1 MKRLIIFITALL
13 LFIGSSVFY
22 FVDFQLSSETWFT
35 YLKLGLF
42 GFFSVFFYFVTVFTV
57 RKQYIAK
64 IKTLENR
71 LNMWSKL
78 SYHVSQTG
86 DEVFNELP
94 IGVIVLGEDD
104 TVKWINSYA
113 QIIFGDDVL
122 DKEVNELNNELSELT
137 LKGLDNFKISHNDEK
152 YDVKYNSNLRAYYL
166 FNVTKREEIIER
178 YHNRVPALGVISLDN
193 IEESLYSLD
202 VSEQSS
208 LKGEYLG
215 LIADWISEYDGYVKS
230 LNDDRLVFSVYR
242 EDLDRMINN
251 NFSLLDDIREVSNI
265 HNVKVTLSMGLASWD
280 VSYEELG
287 GYAQNALELAERR
300 GGDQVV
306 VNIQNQKINYFGA
319 KTDALATHSRV
330 NTRVNALTIKELVI
344 KSSNVFIMGH
354 NLTDTDSFGS
364 MLCMLQMIR
373 AHSPEKAQMIFD
385 SERVDE
391 TVLKI
396 SNILKTE
403 EPDIL
408 EYMITSEK
416 ALKKINNDSLL
427 IILDTQSPH
436 LVSSPEVFE
445 NIPNQIVIDHHR
457 TVQEGFN
464 PVFSI
469 VEPSASST
477 IELLIEIMYFYN
489 KETPITA
496 LEASIMYAGLVVDTN
511 HFLSTRTSART
522 FEVAGILRDAGA
534 DISDVQTWLRLD
546 KERLMTIYAL
556 TSKVEIFLEKFAFV
570 VSDQVYEDRVLLAQV
585 AEEVLSID
593 GISAA
598 FTITKISDDTVGVSA
613 RSLKDVNVQVLMEE
627 LGGGGHLSGAATQIK
642 NASVQEIHL
651 KLKHLLELEYDKE
664 GEAMKIILLEDVK
677 NKGKKN
683 EIIDVAQGYAQFLI
697 KNRKA
702 IAATEENLKL
712 LEAQMEQVRLDEA
725 RDYEFNTKL
734 KEEIESKSVTI
745 GIQIG
750 HDGKMFGSVTTK
762 QIVEAF
768 EEQNHIILDRKRLQ
782 LASEINSIGIY
793 TAIVDLRKDIKA
805 QFEVHVIE
813 K

>member
-1 MKRLIIFITALL
+1 MKKRIIFIISLL
-13 LFIGSSVFY
+13 LFVGSSVFY
-22 FVDFQLSSETWFT
+22 FVDFEISNEIWVT
-35 YLKLGLF
+35 YLRLGLF
-42 GFFSVFFYFVTVFTV
+42 IFFSVAFYFVSIFII
-57 RKQYIAK
+57 RKQYIDK

-94 IGVIVLGEDD
+94 IGVIVLGEDN
-104 TVKWINSYA
+104 TVKWINNYA
-113 QIIFGDDVL
+113 QVIFGNQVL
-122 DKEVNELNNELSELT
+122 DKEIKELNTELADYT
-137 LKGLDNFKISHNDEK
+137 LEGLDNFKISHNDEK
-152 YDVKYNSNLRAYYL
+152 YDVKYNSNLKAYYL

-178 YHNRVPALGVISLDN
+178 YGNRIPALGVISLDN

-208 LKGEYLG
+208 LRGEYLG

-230 LNDDRLVFSVYR
+230 LNDDRLVFTVYR
-242 EDLDRMINN
+242 EDLDRMITND
-251 NFSLLDDIREVSNI
+251 FSLLEGIREVSNL
-265 HNVKVTLSMGLASWD
+265 HNVKVTLSMGIASWD

-287 GYAQNALELAERR
+287 AYAQNALELAERR

-306 VNIQNQKINYFGA
+306 VNIQNQKITYFGA

-330 NTRVNALTIKELVI
+330 NTRVNSQSIKELVE
-344 KSSNVFIMGH
+344 KASNVFIMGH
-354 NLTDTDSFGS
+354 ALSDTDAFGS

-373 AHSPEKAQMIFD
+373 AHNPEKAQMIFD
-385 SERVDE
+385 IERVDQ
-391 TVLKI
+391 TVTKI
-396 SNILKTE
+396 ANILQTE

-416 ALKKINNDSLL
+416 ALKKINNDTLL
-427 IILDTQSPH
+427 IVLDTQSPH
-436 LVSSPEVFE
+436 MVSSPEVFE
-445 NIPNQIVIDHHR
+445 KISNQIVIDHHR
-457 TVQEGFN
+457 TVQESFQ
-464 PVFSI
+464 PLFSI

-477 IELLIEIMYFYN
+477 IEMLIEIMYFYN
-489 KETPITA
+489 KDTPITS

-511 HFLSTRTSART
+511 NFLSTRTSSRT

-546 KERLMTIYAL
+546 KDRLMTIYQL
-556 TSKVEIFLEKFAFV
+556 TSKAEIFLDKFAFV
-570 VSDQVYEDRVLLAQV
+570 VSENIYEDRVLLAQV
-585 AEEVLSID
+585 ADEVLSID

-598 FTITKISDDTVGVSA
+598 FTITRISEDTVGVSA

-642 NASVQEIHL
+642 DASVHEVHL

-664 GEAMKIILLEDVK
+664 GETMRIVLLEDVK

-697 KNRKA
+697 KNKNA

-712 LEAQMEQVRLDEA
+712 LEAEIEKKRLDEIK
-725 RDYEFNTKL
+725 DHEFNTKL

-745 GIQIG
+745 GIQLG

-768 EEQNHIILDRKRLQ
+768 EEQNHIILDRKRLN
-782 LASEINSIGIY
+782 LASEINSVGIY
-793 TAIVDLRKDIKA
+793 TAVVDLRKDIKA